1 MTGVVRTAVSETE
14 AMIQLAERP
23 AEVVLADTAVTRPDS
38 VGFTRRV
45 LARAP
50 QAQLVLFGAED
61 PRVAAAAVAAGAR
74 GVIRGVEHD
83 LVSVVAKALL
93 LLLLP
98 VRPQGMPINSAN
110 VQPATVGC
118 AGRNNN
124 SATARGLHRDGLAM
138 AGSPAMLPNSPM
150 VPAQRGDGP
159 GMAAGG
165 FSYGGDDLRL
175 VWRLIAESSLGSAQE
190 LIHQVDPVRAARL
203 AAQVAAVTNSS
214 SADPEDLHFLLLAYV
229 RACYDHDGDV
239 PDRLPQLTRL
249 AALLVDAHRPELAQQ
264 LWRLVAAAGDHR
276 AFVYLGRLLED
287 TGRVPEA
294 VEQYWQAGSDPTAR
308 EALMRL
314 TTSGHGD
321 RLEAVTEQ
329 RSDGSSMSTG
339 RRLTVTER
347 ELQVL
352 RGMADGKSNAEIGR
366 ELFVSEDSVK
376 THARRLFRKLGAR
389 DRAHAVAAG
398 FRAGLVT

>member
-1 MTGVVRTAVSETE
+1 MRTVLVCVRTPLAAQTVASTAARLGMTGVVRTAVSETE
-14 AMIQLAERP
+14 AMIRLAERP

-98 VRPQGMPINSAN
+98 VRPQGMPINGAN
-110 VQPATVGC
+110 AQPAGV
-118 AGRNNN
+118 AGGARNNN
-124 SATARGLHRDGLAM
+124 SAAARAYQNGISVGAPN
-138 AGSPAMLPNSPM
+138 AAAVPAMLPSSPM
-150 VPAQRGDGP
+150 VPSQRGDAP
-159 GMAAGG
+159 
-165 FSYGGDDLRL
+165 
-175 VWRLIAESSLGSAQE
+175 I
-190 LIHQVDPVRAARL
+190 DPA
-203 AAQVAAVTNSS
+203 
-214 SADPEDLHFLLLAYV
+214 
-229 RACYDHDGDV
+229 
-239 PDRLPQLTRL
+239 
-249 AALLVDAHRPELAQQ
+249 
-264 LWRLVAAAGDHR
+264 
-276 AFVYLGRLLED
+276 
-287 TGRVPEA
+287 TGRPMVAWPGNEA
-294 VEQYWQAGSDPTAR
+294 GVGVA
-308 EALMRL
+308 EA
-314 TTSGHGD
+314 
-321 RLEAVTEQ
+321 Q
-329 RSDGSSMSTG
+329 PTG
-339 RRLTVTER
+339 RRLTLTER

-366 ELFVSEDSVK
+366 ELFVSEDTVK

-398 FRAGLVT
+398 FRAGLVA

>member
-1 MTGVVRTAVSETE
+1 MRTVLVCVRTPLAAQTVASTAARLGMTGVVRTAVSETE
-14 AMIQLAERP
+14 AMIRLAERP

-50 QAQLVLFGAED
+50 NAQLVLFGAED

-98 VRPQGMPINSAN
+98 VRPQGLPINGAN
-110 VQPATVGC
+110 AQPAAVGG

-124 SATARGLHRDGLAM
+124 SATARGLHRDGLAL
-138 AGSPAMLPNSPM
+138 AGTPNAAGVPAMMPNSPM
-150 VPAQRGDGP
+150 VPAQRGDG
-159 GMAAGG
+159 
-165 FSYGGDDLRL
+165 SD
-175 VWRLIAESSLGSAQE
+175 I
-190 LIHQVDPVRAARL
+190 DPA
-203 AAQVAAVTNSS
+203 
-214 SADPEDLHFLLLAYV
+214 
-229 RACYDHDGDV
+229 
-239 PDRLPQLTRL
+239 
-249 AALLVDAHRPELAQQ
+249 
-264 LWRLVAAAGDHR
+264 
-276 AFVYLGRLLED
+276 
-287 TGRVPEA
+287 TGRPMI
-294 VEQYWQAGSDPTAR
+294 WPGN
-308 EALMRL
+308 
-314 TTSGHGD
+314 
-321 RLEAVTEQ
+321 
-329 RSDGSSMSTG
+329 DGRADGAPAG
-339 RRLTVTER
+339 RRLTLTER

-366 ELFVSEDSVK
+366 ELFVSEDTVK

-398 FRAGLVT
+398 FRAGLVA

>member
-1 MTGVVRTAVSETE
+1 MRTVLVCVRTPLAAQTVASTAARLGMTGVVRTAVSETE
-14 AMIQLAERP
+14 AMIRLAERP

-98 VRPQGMPINSAN
+98 VRPQGMPINGAN
-110 VQPATVGC
+110 AQPAGV
-118 AGRNNN
+118 AGGARNAN
-124 SATARGLHRDGLAM
+124 SAAARTAYQNGLSMGAPNS
-138 AGSPAMLPNSPM
+138 GGVPSMLPNSPM
-150 VPAQRGDGP
+150 VPVQRGDAP
-159 GMAAGG
+159 
-165 FSYGGDDLRL
+165 
-175 VWRLIAESSLGSAQE
+175 I
-190 LIHQVDPVRAARL
+190 DPVTGRPMVAWPGNET
-203 AAQVAAVTNSS
+203 QVGV
-214 SADPEDLHFLLLAYV
+214 ADPAP
-229 RACYDHDGDV
+229 A
-239 PDRLPQLTRL
+239 
-249 AALLVDAHRPELAQQ
+249 
-264 LWRLVAAAGDHR
+264 
-276 AFVYLGRLLED
+276 
-287 TGRVPEA
+287 
-294 VEQYWQAGSDPTAR
+294 
-308 EALMRL
+308 
-314 TTSGHGD
+314 
-321 RLEAVTEQ
+321 
-329 RSDGSSMSTG
+329 G
-339 RRLTVTER
+339 RRLTLTER

-366 ELFVSEDSVK
+366 ELFVSEDTVK

-398 FRAGLVT
+398 FRAGLVA